1 MANFRSFSEIVSSM
15 IQRLGLSQPN
25 LDTKPGAVSR
35 DVFIDPV
42 ADQVSRLY
50 STLSVVSQKQ
60 SLATTAGAD
69 LDRLASNFG
78 VSRNSGASA
87 SGIVIFATNNLAA
100 DISIPNGTIVTARNG
115 ATFKTVGNFVMASS
129 EKNRFAANAT
139 RLRRALNIAGINS
152 TYAIE
157 IPIQAERPGSTGNV
171 SSLQIVRTNLQ
182 ATLSVINLTATTG
195 GVNKETD
202 ASFRSRIL
210 SVFSGAN
217 IGTSLGYRN
226 ALLGVEGVIDALVV
240 EPGNALMLRDGTET
254 ISLDDGSSRI
264 LSSGTGGK
272 VDIYV
277 LGRKVEPLTESY
289 IFTDFSGSG
298 DISDE
303 RNDFILGQGNQD
315 QTRTSEERRV
325 LAFTKGVL
333 PAQPIDSIISV
344 VGSQSG
350 PLTQAFIDQN
360 GVKRGNF
367 ELEKD
372 FNEDTGGSPF
382 GFDKLHYISNIKVV
396 NAEPII
402 KGESYSLDIPSFS
415 DIEDLNAVYLD
426 RVESGENSDVSTAG
440 SNFIRLKHTPI
451 VKVTSVQNKT
461 TGEVYSVVDQNLD
474 ENNLNYT
481 GLIEISGRSLP
492 NASNILSVNYAW
504 RQFYN
509 KNIDFSGGDK
519 YQFKDPDAGD
529 VIDWSQTGGIFE
541 EEALIERS
549 DDDVNY
555 QIELDYNV
563 NKVIS
568 VYIKDTVVATLDT
581 LTRPDGTTAVGT
593 SLSLDDEII
602 SNIIS
607 IKRIS
612 DSLELYDTEVD
623 DGEFSSR
630 DIYLPSDSQGQIG
643 DEIIIDYNKVEL
655 FDLESTDG
663 SFYQNIVVLPS
674 EGIFEAEN
682 LTETVDSTFLSGD
695 PVFIKY
701 VYDSSTI
708 YPSLLLSDLPI
719 TGDSDADTLSGLSG
733 DGSDGSNQPIFFN
746 RNSDFQVAPITRFG
760 PTHLSLSMTG
770 ISSPGK
776 IKILGTS
783 LNTYMLDVTVGTS
796 ITGNKV
802 DLESYIEEA
811 LGLSELND
819 DIGIAKIF
827 SISTL
832 DDNGDPDKVFSKVGH
847 GLANIEFTVGT
858 ASIDSNLT
866 NYEFTIPSNEANNEI
881 SLSSS
886 DLIRVELCVYNKNE
900 SEELFFDLPS
910 QRISSNR
917 YGRIQNISVSSGFRD
932 SIGGISGSIAI
943 SALNQ
948 PALSE
953 QYQIDYDFISPK
965 EGERITVSYNINK
978 LILDSTSEIER
989 VRPITADVLVK
1000 EAEEISVDISGTI
1013 LINDDALNDTDSIVE
1028 NVANAVTNLL
1038 SASSLGGTVDYSD
1051 VISVAAAESGVDS
1064 VNISIFNETGLSGRR
1079 AFIRALDNQYISPGT
1094 ISFEAVSRNKFRIN

>member
-25 LDTKPGAVSR
+25 LDTKPGTVSR

-42 ADQVSRLY
+42 ADQISRLY

-60 SLATTAGAD
+60 SLATTSGAD

-78 VSRNSGASA
+78 VVRNSGASA
-87 SGIVIFATNNLAA
+87 SGIVIFSTNSLAA

-115 ATFKTVGNFVMASS
+115 ATFRTVGNFVMASS

-152 TYAIE
+152 IYAIE
-157 IPIQAERPGSTGNV
+157 IPIQAERPGTTGNV

-195 GVNKETD
+195 GINKETD

-226 ALLGVEGVIDALVV
+226 ALLGVDGVVDALVV

-303 RNDFILGQGNQD
+303 RNDFVLGQGNQD

-350 PLTQAFIDQN
+350 PLTQAFIDED
-360 GVKRGNF
+360 GIKRGNF

-372 FNEDTGGSPF
+372 LNEDTGGSPF

-415 DIEDLNAVYLD
+415 DIENLNAVYLD

-474 ENNLNYT
+474 QDNLNYT

-492 NASNILSVNYAW
+492 NASNILSVNYTW
-504 RQFYN
+504 RQFYD
-509 KNIDFSGGDK
+509 KNIDFSGGDD

-529 VIDWSQTGGIFE
+529 VIDWSQSGGIFE
-541 EEALIERS
+541 EESLIARS
-549 DDDVNY
+549 ADDVNY
-555 QIELDYNV
+555 EIELNYNI
-563 NKVIS
+563 NRVIS
-568 VYIKDTVVATLDT
+568 VYLKETVATTLGV

-607 IKRIS
+607 IKRVS
-612 DSLELYDTEVD
+612 DSLELYNTEEA

-630 DIYLPSDSQGQIG
+630 EIYLPSDSQGQID

-655 FDLESTDG
+655 FDLDSTDG
-663 SFYQNIVVLPS
+663 SFFQNTVVLPS

-682 LTETVDSTFLSGD
+682 LTETVDSAFLSGD
-695 PVFIKY
+695 PVY
-701 VYDSSTI
+701 VTYIYDSSTI

-719 TGDSDADTLSGLSG
+719 TSDDDADTLTGLSG
-733 DGSDGSNQPIFFN
+733 DGTASSNQPIFFN
-746 RNSDFQVAPITRFG
+746 RSTDFSVNPITRFG
-760 PTHLSLSMTG
+760 PTFLALSLTG

-776 IKILGTS
+776 VKILGTS

-802 DLESYIEEA
+802 DLEPYIEEA
-811 LGLSELND
+811 LGLTELNE
-819 DIGIAKIF
+819 DIGIARIF
-827 SISTL
+827 SVSRL

-847 GLANIEFTVGT
+847 GLSNIEFTVGT
-858 ASIDSNLT
+858 ASIDSSLT
-866 NYEFTIPSNEANNEI
+866 NYEFTIPSNETNNEI
-881 SLSSS
+881 ELSSS
-886 DLIRVELCVYNKNE
+886 DTIRVELCIYNKNE
-900 SEELFFDLPS
+900 SEELFYDVPTERTS
-910 QRISSNR
+910 ANR
-917 YGRIQNISVSSGFRD
+917 YGRISNISVSSGFRD
-932 SIGGISGSIAI
+932 SVGGISGSIEI

-978 LILDSTSEIER
+978 LILDATSEIER

-1000 EAEEISVDISGTI
+1000 EAEEISVDVSGTI
-1013 LINDDALNDTDSIVE
+1013 LINDDALNDTDSIIE
-1028 NVANAVTNLL
+1028 NVANAVTNLI

-1051 VISVAAAESGVDS
+1051 VISVAAAQNGVDS

-1079 AFIRALDNQYISPGT
+1079 AFIRALDNQYISPGV